1 MGPQHASGD
10 RLADAVDP
18 ATMRRLLE
26 HEARVHAMPNR
37 ELRDLGD
44 AILLFDPGDPE
55 PFWNRIE
62 AIHWPA
68 GVDAFDRRLTEVL
81 VLFTSIGRQPHV
93 WPAPI
98 HDAPGDLVAR
108 LLANGFHDVGSSYV
122 MVMTDPEPATLAVR
136 RATGSHV
143 SLERLGRGTGSWSPT
158 TLTAIVSVLCD
169 AFHVE
174 EGRRP
179 GVEAE
184 TAASLENESFTHYL
198 ARIDGE
204 PAAVARRATFE
215 GASYLSSI
223 GTATWA
229 RGRGLGELVTMA
241 AAADA
246 VAAASEWVYLG
257 VFADN
262 EVAIRL
268 YRRAG
273 FEVLGKPA
281 PDLLLLG

>member
-1 MGPQHASGD
+1 
-10 RLADAVDP
+10 
-18 ATMRRLLE
+18 
-26 HEARVHAMPNR
+26 MPSR

-44 AILLFDPGDPE
+44 AILLVDPNDPE

-68 GVDAFDRRLTEVL
+68 GADAFDRRLTEML

-93 WPAPI
+93 WPSPI

-108 LLANGFHDVGSSYV
+108 LLANGFHDVGASLV
-122 MVMTDPEPATLAVR
+122 MVMTDPEPATLAAR
-136 RATGSHV
+136 RATGPHV
-143 SLERLGRGTGSWSPT
+143 SLERLGRGTGR
-158 TLTAIVSVLCD
+158 
-169 AFHVE
+169 
-174 EGRRP
+174 GRRRRAWTSSRCCATRSMSRIGAAP
-179 GVEAE
+179 GIEAE
-184 TAASLENESFTHYL
+184 TAASLANEAFTHYL
-198 ARIDGE
+198 LRIDGQ
-204 PAAVARRATFE
+204 PAAVARRATFD

-223 GTATWA
+223 GTADWA

-246 VAAASEWVYLG
+246 VAAGSEWAYLG

-273 FEVLGKPA
+273 FERARRRPRRTCS
-281 PDLLLLG
+281 